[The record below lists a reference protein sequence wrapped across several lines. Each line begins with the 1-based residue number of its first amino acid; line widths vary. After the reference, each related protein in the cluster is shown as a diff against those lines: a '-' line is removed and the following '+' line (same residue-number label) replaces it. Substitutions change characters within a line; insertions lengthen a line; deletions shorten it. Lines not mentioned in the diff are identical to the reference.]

1 MLLKYNI
8 RYVLFNYFICTQL
21 ILFKKIYYIYINMLY
36 FVYILIYNSS
46 LISLI
51 HFLIA
56 KMFIQFNKKYAC
68 LLTIICYTIINYR
81 HIYIY
86 IYIFVYH
93 LIKYI
98 YLIILIYLFM
108 YFSLSLNNNNYILL
122 IFYST

>member
-1 MLLKYNI
+1 
-8 RYVLFNYFICTQL
+8 
-21 ILFKKIYYIYINMLY
+21 MLY

-86 IYIFVYH
+86 IYI
-93 LIKYI
+93 YI
-98 YLIILIYLFM
+98 CLSFNKIYISNNFNIFIYVFLIIIKQ
-108 YFSLSLNNNNYILL
+108 
-122 IFYST
+122 